1 MFSINRGVNKHVLK
15 FDIITVISYTVNLLL
30 ELISYFLPNIYYN
43 KKPRQQSIQ
52 WRWITEILK
61 YLFTHLQQCW
71 CQRQARQKRKDNK
84 RIIPYLVQNIS
95 PKSCF
100 ENEYPT
106 MLSSQK
112 YLNTRHNVSFSIL
125 FITDNSHH
133 LYFWGSNN
141 LFSEQQHIEK

>member
-1 MFSINRGVNKHVLK
+1 MFSINKGVNGLVFK
-15 FDIITVISYTVNLLL
+15 FDIMPGSYIVNLQL
-30 ELISYFLPNIYYN
+30 ELISYVLPNIHYN
-43 KKPRQQSIQ
+43 KKPRQQKTQ

-61 YLFTHLQQCW
+61 YLFTHLEQFQW
-71 CQRQARQKRKDNK
+71 QRQARQKRKDNK

-106 MLSSQK
+106 ILSSQK